1 MIYLVIAEQSEMMQ
15 LITAAPVAS
24 FIFAITIATSLWAFY
39 NDNAYGNMILHPYSV
54 ARGTR
59 VYTVITSGMIHA
71 DWMHLFFN
79 MLSYY
84 FFAFTLEAGI
94 APTLGNPGLPG
105 LGHWQFGLLYVLSL
119 ILSDLPTVY
128 KHRNDEW
135 YHSLG
140 ASGAVSAVV
149 FSAILYRPFDSLYV
163 MFLPIPIYSIVYGA
177 LYLIYCNYAS
187 KRATDNINH
196 DAHMFGALSGL
207 FLTIIL
213 HPHLAHDFFTQVSE
227 KVQSLFH

>member
-1 MIYLVIAEQSEMMQ
+1 MMEYLVN
-15 LITAAPVAS
+15 TPVAS
-24 FIFAITIATSLWAFY
+24 FIFAITILSSIWAFS
-39 NDNAYGNMILHPYSV
+39 NDNAYANMILHPYSV
-54 ARGTR
+54 SRKQW
-59 VYTVITSGMIHA
+59 VYTVITSGMIHN

-79 MLSYY
+79 MISYY
-84 FFAFTLEAGI
+84 FFAFALEAQ
-94 APTLGNPGLPG
+94 

-140 ASGAVSAVV
+140 ASGAVSAVI
-149 FSAILYRPFDSLYV
+149 FGAILFNPMDRMGLL
-163 MFLPIPIYSIVYGA
+163 MLPQQLSIPAVLFGV

-187 KRATDNINH
+187 KRASDNINH

-207 FLTIIL
+207 LITIAL
-213 HPHLAHDFFTQVSE
+213 NPHIVHTFIT
-227 KVQSLFH
+227 KVTEGVQGWFH